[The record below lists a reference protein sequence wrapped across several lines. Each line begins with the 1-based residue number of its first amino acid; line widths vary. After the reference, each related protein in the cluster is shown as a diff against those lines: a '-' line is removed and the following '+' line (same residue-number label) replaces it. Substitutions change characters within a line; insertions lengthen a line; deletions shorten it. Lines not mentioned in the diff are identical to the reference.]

1 MNRQEVVE
9 LLIRIEQR
17 VENLEDAIE
26 ENNKQRRC
34 YTNTEKI
41 RSLERIMW
49 TALGASITAVVKAF
63 WPAVGP

>member
-1 MNRQEVVE
+1 MNRQAVVE

-17 VENLEDAIE
+17 VEILEKAVE
-26 ENNKQRRC
+26 GNNKQRRC

-49 TALGASITAVVKAF
+49 TVLGASITAVVKAF
-63 WPAVGP
+63 WPTVG

>member
-1 MNRQEVVE
+1 MNRQAVVE

-17 VENLEDAIE
+17 VDNMEDAVE

-49 TALGASITAVVKAF
+49 TALGASITAVLKAF
-63 WPAVGP
+63 WPTVG